1 MSEMNFDLLT
11 IEKVAE
17 ILHISKQKVNTLIKS
32 GNIPVIMI
40 GPRSRRIA
48 VADLEKYIKSSKLHD
63 K

>member
-1 MSEMNFDLLT
+1 MSENNIELLT
-11 IEKVAE
+11 IEKVSE

-32 GNIPVIMI
+32 GNLPVIMI

-48 VADLEKYIKSSKLHD
+48 VADLEKYIKSNKLHD